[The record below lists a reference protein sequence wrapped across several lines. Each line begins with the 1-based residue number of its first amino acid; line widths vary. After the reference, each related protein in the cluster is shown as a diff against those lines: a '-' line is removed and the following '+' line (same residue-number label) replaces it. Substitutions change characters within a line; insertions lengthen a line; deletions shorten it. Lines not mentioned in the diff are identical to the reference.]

1 MLHRTLTNERPF
13 QKLEGS
19 RKSLFETL
27 DRPALK
33 PLPQTPYEYA
43 EWKKARVNID
53 YHVDA
58 DGHYYSV
65 PHELARQQVDVRM
78 TVTAVEIFHNGVR
91 VASHMRSH
99 QKGRHTTV
107 TGHMPERHQAQQGWT
122 PERIVRWARK
132 FGEATAE
139 LVALIIESRQHPQ
152 QGYRPCLGL
161 LRLGD
166 QFGPQRLEAACVRA
180 LAIQAPSYK
189 SVKSILEKELDRRP
203 VPEPAREPVVIDHP
217 NIRGPEYFNSN

>member
-1 MLHRTLTNERPF
+1 
-13 QKLEGS
+13 
-19 RKSLFETL
+19 
-27 DRPALK
+27 
-33 PLPQTPYEYA
+33 
-43 EWKKARVNID
+43 
-53 YHVDA
+53 
-58 DGHYYSV
+58 
-65 PHELARQQVDVRM
+65 M

-107 TGHMPERHQAQQGWT
+107 TGHMPESHQAQQGWT

-139 LVALIIESRQHPQ
+139 VVALIIESRQHPQ

-161 LRLGD
+161 LRLGE